1 MDVIDYLASS
11 NYIIVN
17 RSLMAEIGV
26 NEALVLGELASECKY
41 WREVGKLREGE
52 WFFSTDDN
60 IAERVPFSK
69 PTIRRA
75 IDKLKELGIIDTK
88 LMGMPAKRF
97 IRLIIPS
104 NHGYKN
110 LTNHDYKNLTNHKNT
125 KEEYKSEED
134 NPEEKAAQPV
144 ENEKQ
149 VRMKPTALRQQLSL
163 IFKAKDVT
171 KSRSL
176 NAIRKLQ
183 EQFDDDSVILEAARK
198 MKDRGE
204 IKFKDGTTWKAD
216 YFWFVNPDRTDAVV
230 RGILKMVSSTLS
242 EEELSPWDQK
252 RYDLA
257 IKLGAAKDYE
267 DCRDNWG
274 MILPKIISTPEYREL
289 ENDR

>member
-1 MDVIDYLASS
+1 MDALDYLASS

-17 RSLMAEIGV
+17 RSLMAAIGI

-41 WREVGKLREGE
+41 WREVGKLQDGE

-60 IAERVPFSK
+60 IAERVPLSK

-75 IDKLKELGIIDTK
+75 IDRLKELGLIDTK

-97 IRLIIPS
+97 IRLTILSNHAYKNLS
-104 NHGYKN
+104 NHG
-110 LTNHDYKNLTNHKNT
+110 YKNLTNHKNT

-134 NPEEKAAQPV
+134 NIQEEAAQPV

-149 VRMKPTALRQQLSL
+149 VRMKPTALRQQLAL

-171 KSRSL
+171 KTRSL

-183 EQFDDDSVILEAARK
+183 EQFDDDSIILDAARK
-198 MKDRGE
+198 MKSRGE

-216 YFWFVNPDRTDAVV
+216 YFWFVNPDKTDAVV
-230 RGILKMVSSTLS
+230 RGILRMVSSTLS
-242 EEELSPWDQK
+242 EEELSPWDKK

-257 IKLGAAKDYE
+257 IELGAAKDYD